1 MCRATA
7 AAAARSS
14 AVTSAV
20 LGAVR
25 PADHVAVSR
34 IESKPACCASVIFA
48 SGAPHFAASSTA
60 PIFSDGPATA
70 AGAQASAPS
79 STDTTTLTPNTPSE
93 GGGRDSNP
101 RPPGPQ
107 PGALPTELPPPRVPK
122 GSAQFPERLVDVG
135 RSGLPQ
141 LLLREP
147 AGHHADRLDPGPF
160 GRLHVPRRVPDHDR
174 PLRVQ
179 LLERGTDEIRV
190 GLRRLDVVLRR
201 PAVGQLLRVDQLD
214 EVVEMLLDRAR
225 REHNLVAPLLQRDE
239 QVVRAVERGHFVDH
253 AVELLFPGV
262 AHVAAHASLCIV
274 AGNGG
279 DELVAA
285 HADVTMQPPDRD
297 RDPEAPERAIPAECV
312 LVVRVDERA

>member
-70 AGAQASAPS
+70 AGATASAPS

-122 GSAQFPERLVDVG
+122 GSAQCRRGWGVG
-135 RSGLPQ
+135 GK
-141 LLLREP
+141 
-147 AGHHADRLDPGPF
+147 
-160 GRLHVPRRVPDHDR
+160 
-174 PLRVQ
+174 
-179 LLERGTDEIRV
+179 
-190 GLRRLDVVLRR
+190 
-201 PAVGQLLRVDQLD
+201 
-214 EVVEMLLDRAR
+214 
-225 REHNLVAPLLQRDE
+225 
-239 QVVRAVERGHFVDH
+239 
-253 AVELLFPGV
+253 
-262 AHVAAHASLCIV
+262 AAHARPESR
-274 AGNGG
+274 AGYA
-279 DELVAA
+279 LV
-285 HADVTMQPPDRD
+285 
-297 RDPEAPERAIPAECV
+297 RAGCRPS
-312 LVVRVDERA
+312 